1 MCQYGHQVTISPT
14 ETVVLCCSPL
24 ATPPC
29 RHSISKKRPLR
40 RSAEGLRLRL
50 FPNSHMAV
58 FYSPFIPLVRGARVH
73 VSPRSSYIVR
83 MRDVALGYCI
93 ILCRAYVISHFCE
106 WHKLNP
112 CR

>member
-1 MCQYGHQVTISPT
+1 MCQYGHQVTTSPT

-24 ATPPC
+24 ATPPR

-58 FYSPFIPLVRGARVH
+58 FYSPPFYSPLRSTALRRGPP
-73 VSPRSSYIVR
+73 PREPT
-83 MRDVALGYCI
+83 G
-93 ILCRAYVISHFCE
+93 
-106 WHKLNP
+106 
-112 CR
+112 